1 MSRSWPFVIVYPE
14 LVDSSYNVPLT
25 KEQIALLE
33 IEQPEDGVVYGII
46 TVPENVA
53 EMTINLQ
60 APVVINKR
68 KNIGAQIV
76 LMDGKYHTK
85 HNVLAEMQASA
96 YYAQQANA

>member
-1 MSRSWPFVIVYPE
+1 
-14 LVDSSYNVPLT
+14 
-25 KEQIALLE
+25 
-33 IEQPEDGVVYGII
+33 
-46 TVPENVA
+46 
-53 EMTINLQ
+53 MTINLQ